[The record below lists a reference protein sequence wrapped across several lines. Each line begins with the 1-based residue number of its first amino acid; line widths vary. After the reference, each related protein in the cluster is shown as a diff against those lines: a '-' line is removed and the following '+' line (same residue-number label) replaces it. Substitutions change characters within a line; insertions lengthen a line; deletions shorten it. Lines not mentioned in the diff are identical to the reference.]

1 MQTSDV
7 ICFFIFVFLWANK
20 PVVKNKVGGPKY
32 VHRVQRKSNFIRH
45 RLKPKDGGEEI
56 SDGAAFLLVGNVQE
70 RKKHSW
76 SLVRKAAV
84 RVWVASPPSALQISK
99 DIIAIVHNCERN
111 ALLLWLKWIFLIF
124 FFTVQI
130 CWWFVFLWWRKKKKG
145 GHKGKNKEMWAGWS
159 SDRAKAERLVSGKEL
174 VRKELISCVCT
185 RMETS

>member
-7 ICFFIFVFLWANK
+7 ICFFIFFFLWANE

-56 SDGAAFLLVGNVQE
+56 SDGTAFLLVGNVQE
-70 RKKHSW
+70 RKKTQLEFGKKSSTSNLKRHYCNCAQLW
-76 SLVRKAAV
+76 KKC
-84 RVWVASPPSALQISK
+84 PPPLIEMDFFDFFLQYRSADGLFSCG
-99 DIIAIVHNCERN
+99 DG
-111 ALLLWLKWIFLIF
+111 
-124 FFTVQI
+124 
-130 CWWFVFLWWRKKKKG
+130 RKKRRG